1 MPILLGSTPTNPNL
15 RVRMKIENNT
25 VVHFHYTVAETGLAE
40 VENSRI
46 GEPVAILVGHRNI
59 IAGVENALLGHQ
71 AGDRFEVTVPP
82 EDGYGL
88 RREGMTQR
96 LSKKNFPKGATLQ
109 PGAQIVLKTDH
120 GPRMVTV
127 QKVGM
132 TVVDVDLNHP
142 LASKTLTFD
151 IEVIAVREGS
161 AEEVA
166 HSHVHGDGGHAH

>member
-1 MPILLGSTPTNPNL
+1 
-15 RVRMKIENNT
+15 MKIENNA
-25 VVHFHYTVAETGLAE
+25 VVRFHYTVAEAGNTE

-46 GEPVAILVGHRNI
+46 GDPVAILIGHKNI
-59 IAGVENALLGHQ
+59 IPGVENALIGHE
-71 AGDRFEVTVPP
+71 AGDRIEVTVSP
-82 EDGYGL
+82 EEGYGL

-96 LSKKNFPKGATLQ
+96 LSKKVFPKGQPLQ

-142 LASKTLTFD
+142 LAGKTLNFD
-151 IEVIAVREGS
+151 IEVIDVREGN
-161 AEEVA
+161 AEEIA
-166 HSHVHGDGGHAH
+166 HGHVHGDGGHAH